1 MTNEINSATVT
12 QDEVIKWSR
21 EAQSTLEKTQKI
33 CTDAQSLMQKT
44 AQELTILIPDKLQAI
59 EFLFKSYREQ
69 YDSILKQIETTKIYL
84 HTNIDK
90 VFNDIKD
97 PLDPSLARLNN
108 ILLELKKTRVPSIVV
123 EETSEGKTLFDF
135 TSIQSINLL
144 KENIGIFKSNCS
156 KIKNLLDLEV
166 KEKLNIEQDRMN
178 SRWNKSVKMYDL
190 IAPLQLELRA
200 LIHGAS
206 NESNSFMGTILRENQ
221 ALENELVSILEMQ
234 TNHFDQ
240 CMKAVELISSG
251 NGCDMNLGVLKND
264 AQELPEVFKELTTI
278 YDIILRNEERSKKF
292 LATHMPNIENISDI
306 VKEEL
311 AVFRKFKT
319 EEIPRYTFLIAECE
333 NKLKECSMPVKSDQS
348 PSQVYTQTLQELTE
362 HYVKFINIYKTK
374 YLAELHHQQFTYP
387 RKFLKKLTE
396 FLNEDIYRIQI
407 EESERRRQWI
417 SRYGEFIPSEFKLPG
432 EHELPV
438 IVQIITEGLEYIQ
451 KEDGQEEEPNI
462 GNEKELMDM
471 ITGSNK

>member
-97 PLDPSLARLNN
+97 LLDPSLARLNN

-123 EETSEGKTLFDF
+123 EGTSEGKTLFDF

-251 NGCDMNLGVLKND
+251 NG
-264 AQELPEVFKELTTI
+264 
-278 YDIILRNEERSKKF
+278 
-292 LATHMPNIENISDI
+292 
-306 VKEEL
+306 
-311 AVFRKFKT
+311 
-319 EEIPRYTFLIAECE
+319 
-333 NKLKECSMPVKSDQS
+333 
-348 PSQVYTQTLQELTE
+348 
-362 HYVKFINIYKTK
+362 
-374 YLAELHHQQFTYP
+374 
-387 RKFLKKLTE
+387 
-396 FLNEDIYRIQI
+396 
-407 EESERRRQWI
+407 
-417 SRYGEFIPSEFKLPG
+417 
-432 EHELPV
+432 
-438 IVQIITEGLEYIQ
+438 
-451 KEDGQEEEPNI
+451 
-462 GNEKELMDM
+462 
-471 ITGSNK
+471 